1 MFPHIFAGCKYTTY
15 SFNFQILDLQIILH
29 YFCIMFE
36 LSILGFLHFT
46 WVDLLDIIMVTAVI
60 YAVFHWLRGTSA
72 MNIFI
77 AIALLVVVR
86 IISDAIGM
94 KMISSL
100 LGTLLD
106 MGALAIIII
115 FQPELRRFLDNLG
128 RSAGNTIEK
137 RSLLDKLF
145 PDRKRKELDY
155 GNISEIAQACIEMS
169 AQKTGALIVIRRDSK
184 LEDIIATGDPIDA
197 KVSSRLIMNIFFKN
211 SPLHDGAMI
220 IGNDR
225 IIAARCTLPI
235 SERPG
240 LPARYGMRHKAAVGI
255 SERSDA
261 DVIVVS
267 EQTGGISFVS
277 AGEVTPVDSSSTL
290 KLLIR
295 GKQKEE
301 EESKK

>member
-1 MFPHIFAGCKYTTY
+1 
-15 SFNFQILDLQIILH
+15 
-29 YFCIMFE
+29 MFE

-301 EESKK
+301 EESKKSTARQTADWKPNLALTR

>member
-1 MFPHIFAGCKYTTY
+1 
-15 SFNFQILDLQIILH
+15 
-29 YFCIMFE
+29 MFE

-240 LPARYGMRHKAAVGI
+240 LPARHGMRHKAAVGI

>member
-1 MFPHIFAGCKYTTY
+1 
-15 SFNFQILDLQIILH
+15 
-29 YFCIMFE
+29 MFE

-86 IISDAIGM
+86 IISAAIGM

-145 PDRKRKELDY
+145 PDRNRKELDY

-220 IGNDR
+220 IGSNR

-235 SERPG
+235 TERTN
-240 LPARYGMRHKAAVGI
+240 LPARLGMRHKAAVGI
-255 SERSDA
+255 SEQCDA
-261 DVIVVS
+261 MVIVVS
-267 EQTGGISFVS
+267 EQAGRIAFVRGGEIETIDSISR
-277 AGEVTPVDSSSTL
+277 L
-290 KLLIR
+290 KLLLSE
-295 GKQKEE
+295 K
-301 EESKK
+301 SL

>member
-1 MFPHIFAGCKYTTY
+1 
-15 SFNFQILDLQIILH
+15 
-29 YFCIMFE
+29 MFE

-137 RSLLDKLF
+137 RSLIDKLF

-184 LEDIIATGDPIDA
+184 LEDIIATGDAIDA

-277 AGEVTPVDSSSTL
+277 AGEVTPVDSS
-290 KLLIR
+290 
-295 GKQKEE
+295 
-301 EESKK
+301 

>member
-1 MFPHIFAGCKYTTY
+1 MDFGLKDAI
-15 SFNFQILDLQIILH
+15 DIILVA
-29 YFCIMFE
+29 
-36 LSILGFLHFT
+36 T
-46 WVDLLDIIMVTAVI
+46 LLFYVYRTMKES
-60 YAVFHWLRGTSA
+60 GTL
-72 MNIFI
+72 NIFVGVLAFI
-77 AIALLVVVR
+77 VAWVV
-86 IISDAIGM
+86 ISEIIGM
-94 KMISSL
+94 KLMGTIMDKFMNIGL
-100 LGTLLD
+100 LILV
-106 MGALAIIII
+106 II
-115 FQPELRRFLDNLG
+115 FQDQIKRFLVELG
-128 RSAGNTIEK
+128 SHK
-137 RSLLDKLF
+137 RWRFVRKIFHRHAKNEEDKKWIM
-145 PDRKRKELDY
+145 PVVY
-155 GNISEIAQACIEMS
+155 ASMNMS
-169 AQKTGALIVIRRDSK
+169 KSKTGALIVIQQNMLLDDYER
-184 LEDIIATGDPIDA
+184 TGDIIDA
-197 KVSSRLIMNIFFKN
+197 KINTRLIENIFFKN